1 MGYNEKNGIVGVDDL
16 FSIGSPMNDTYQREE
31 DILPTGKD
39 GKRETPKGENAP
51 EVIEDPEKPE
61 REELKLEDFAKAQKA
76 NEQTQADEGNN
87 KPTGGAEAS
96 AAKPVAG
103 YRSVVDNLT
112 KRGVFPSLK
121 DVRFQSDDGTE
132 IGYEDL
138 KIDDENQL
146 CDLIQTILENQ
157 KADLLEGKI
166 DASKISE
173 FTKKLIA
180 ADKAGANVVDILR
193 EYNAT
198 SAPVEKLDI
207 ENKADQIKI
216 IKHYVSLLGLPKDDE
231 AEYLNN
237 ILSRGDDF
245 IEARA
250 LKYKAELDKH
260 MDALIKKQTEE
271 AEERRKADAEAFKR
285 FKKDLKSSIQNNY
298 QFTDTMV
305 QKVLDFALKPAEENQ
320 QVSRAI
326 ETARQMLMDP
336 QKAPDLLVFLMNPE
350 EFIKQK
356 SNRQVS
362 EEKKR
367 VFRMISN
374 TNKTRN
380 TAPVDTRGR
389 EEEGVKFDEISLD
402 DVR

>member
-1 MGYNEKNGIVGVDDL
+1 MGYSEKNGIVGVGDL
-16 FSIGSPMNDTYQREE
+16 FSIGSPMNDAYQREE
-31 DILPTGKD
+31 DILPVGKD
-39 GKRETPKGENAP
+39 GKRETPEGEVKP
-51 EVIEDPEKPE
+51 DEIEEPVKPGKPE
-61 REELKLEDFAKAQKA
+61 LELENLDGTKPAPTPVQEPD
-76 NEQTQADEGNN
+76 T
-87 KPTGGAEAS
+87 KPTAGAEAS
-96 AAKPVAG
+96 ATKPVAS

-121 DVRFQSDDGTE
+121 DVRFQKEDGTE
-132 IGYEDL
+132 IGYDEL
-138 KIDDENQL
+138 KLDDENQL
-146 CDLIQTILENQ
+146 CDLIQTVIENQ

-166 DASKISE
+166 DATKISD

-180 ADKAGANVVDILR
+180 ADKAGANIVDILR
-193 EYNAT
+193 EYNET
-198 SAPVEKLDI
+198 SAPIERLDI

-216 IKHYVSLLGLPKDDE
+216 IKHYVSLLNLPKDDE

-271 AEERRKADAEAFKR
+271 AEEKKKADAEAFKR
-285 FKKDLKSSIQNNY
+285 FKKDLKSSIQNRY

-305 QKVLDFALKPAEENQ
+305 QKVMDFALKPSDENQ
-320 QVSRAI
+320 HVSRAI

-336 QKAPDLLVFLMNPE
+336 QKAPDLLVFLMNPD

-356 SNRQVS
+356 SNQQVS
-362 EEKKR
+362 DEKKR

-380 TAPVDTRGR
+380 VAPVDSRGR